1 MIGALLGGLGA
12 LAASAIS
19 TIGTAISTVGAA
31 VVTGAKALIP
41 ELKTAMVVIDVVC
54 KVCSIVSEIAHKLGL
69 VEQDEKIEEIGAK
82 TLQEDTRGRLDGE
95 SASEY
100 MEYLRN
106 EVELDR
112 EKFEKMKDEDK
123 IACSTLGTRLVADS
137 IEEKLSFE
145 LPSKALLAAGF
156 ANTDSQELKSIIDN
170 FKKNNINS
178 LDKFDKYLSNDLNL
192 SENIKINKIIV
203 DSIKESNERLSNE
216 DSVQKVLDMK
226 KGYQSQN

>member
-1 MIGALLGGLGA
+1 MIGAFLGGLCAIGT
-12 LAASAIS
+12 SAIG
-19 TIGTAISTVGAA
+19 TIGTAISTVGAV

-41 ELKTAMVVIDVVC
+41 VLKTSLTVIDVVYR
-54 KVCSIVSEIAHKLGL
+54 VCSIISEIAHKLGL
-69 VEQDEKIEEIGAK
+69 VEKDEQIDEIGAK
-82 TLQEDTRGRLDGE
+82 TLQEDTRERFDGE

-112 EKFEKMKDEDK
+112 EKFEKMKEEDK
-123 IACSTLGTRLVADS
+123 IACSALGTRLVADS

-145 LPSKALLAAGF
+145 LPSKSLLAAGF
-156 ANTDSQELKSIIDN
+156 ANANSQELKSIIDN

-192 SENIKINKIIV
+192 SENIKIDKIII
-203 DSIKESNERLSNE
+203 DSIKESNENLSNE

-226 KGYQSQN
+226 KDYHSHN